1 MTRLRAFLAWAWV
14 PRPKLIAAEV
24 LFLGVVLFAACV
36 YWSPVSVFSGDRVFD
51 AIAVTVAA
59 ALGFKVAMLLVVI
72 DRRGG

>member
-1 MTRLRAFLAWAWV
+1 M
-14 PRPKLIAAEV
+14 
-24 LFLGVVLFAACV
+24 FA
-36 YWSPVSVFSGDRVFD
+36 GDRIFD